1 MRLDRLRRFEEGG
14 QAPDPMQILQA
25 YAQANQMDE
34 ETFAQFMQ
42 EFQSMAPQEQ
52 QHVLQV
58 ISQQLEQAAQQQ
70 APQGQM
76 PLRDGDE
83 MQQQDPSQNP
93 MVAQLGGMIDNSTY
107 DPYTRSYTLPKA
119 GLGMYNQQEPELYH
133 PLPAKKKSVV
143 TNPVIKR
150 DTMAVRDTTPKRD
163 TTMNTYSLDSLDI
176 KGRYTPDT
184 TRGYTTTDTSSTR
197 NQNSQGFNK
206 DDRPEYDTPNELTSN
221 YQKNDNPFSNVLH
234 PLKGN
239 LDPQFYK
246 KYIKELRSIK
256 GLKSAIPI
264 ETVKGD
270 LIYYNNKTGEY
281 GAIGLPGRS
290 LKTGIGDLLEIFD
303 PTGASNY
310 GDSRAAKY
318 NRMVSDQTPSS
329 TQGERNWNGFMSNLG
344 KLGNI
349 PAVGKLKPVA
359 KGVIGAAGMLG
370 EVFSAGTKMLR
381 EGNIIKN
388 EAATIARI
396 DKAKELLSPLQ
407 KSAYEKLE
415 SLPDIKKTFTEDS
428 KEYRVARALYSK
440 DKKLIESNV
449 KDLQK
454 QIDIHEKNVGQ
465 LKKAISERTADY
477 IPNPHFVDD
486 KQTVKDLM
494 SLVND
499 KKISIINENKK
510 IEILNKKLADGTV
523 IEGIKTPTLE
533 SLRIPG
539 NKIKAINKELSKLPP
554 QEVATLSKFVEEN
567 KALIAKFRKIPE
579 GVRPPDDE
587 IAKAFK
593 NINPSIKDH
602 VLKIIKY
609 PYQNTT
615 GNNTRLGA
623 AAVLQYLNQDKTE

>member
-14 QAPDPMQILQA
+14 QSPDPMQILQA

-119 GLGMYNQQEPELYH
+119 AYGMYDGDPTKMYAEPI
-133 PLPAKKKSVV
+133 PDKK
-143 TNPVIKR
+143 VIKKIVP
-150 DTMAVRDTTPKRD
+150 TPTQRDTTPKRD
-163 TTMNTYSLDSLDI
+163 SIVNKIQADSLEQMEGFI
-176 KGRYTPDT
+176 PDT
-184 TRGYTTTDTSSTR
+184 TRKYTTTDSSSTR